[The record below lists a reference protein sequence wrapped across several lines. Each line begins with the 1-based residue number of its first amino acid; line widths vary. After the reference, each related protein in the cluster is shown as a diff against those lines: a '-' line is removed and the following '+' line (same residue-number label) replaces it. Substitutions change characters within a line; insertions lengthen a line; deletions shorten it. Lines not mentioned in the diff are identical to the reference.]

1 MSELHLVRHA
11 QASFGS
17 DNYDQLSDLGHRQSR
32 LLGDHFKLRNVTFDR
47 FIVGDMHRHHQT
59 MNGISEGMG
68 IDSSQRLV
76 LPGLNEYNFVELT
89 EAYGK
94 TYGDNPLF
102 QKAMEDSTDK
112 RNFYRLLRQ
121 MLTAWTSDSIPEV
134 AETWLQFKSRVED
147 AQNQIK
153 AMAETGD
160 NILAI
165 GSGGSISTFV
175 GLVLDIPDESVFD
188 LNLQYKNTAITHFF
202 FNQKKMTLTG
212 FNNIT
217 HFDNNEMEK
226 YITYG

>member
-1 MSELHLVRHA
+1 MSPTINR
-11 QASFGS
+11 S
-17 DNYDQLSDLGHRQSR
+17 
-32 LLGDHFKLRNVTFDR
+32 KVTFL
-47 FIVGDMHRHHQT
+47 
-59 MNGISEGMG
+59 N
-68 IDSSQRLV
+68 LKW

-89 EAYGK
+89 DAYGK

-102 QKAMEDSTDK
+102 QKAMEDPTDK

-175 GLVLDIPDESVFD
+175 GLVLGNRRIFV
-188 LNLQYKNTAITHFF
+188 LQV
-202 FNQKKMTLTG
+202 
-212 FNNIT
+212 
-217 HFDNNEMEK
+217 
-226 YITYG
+226 